1 MVENSMKFAFEDG
14 SSFTLESSVVYKYSQ
29 MGKLFFQYPTRF
41 KNVRL
46 ADGTA
51 MKMPSEKKMMEEF

>member
-1 MVENSMKFAFEDG
+1 
-14 SSFTLESSVVYKYSQ
+14 

-51 MKMPSEKKMMEEF
+51 MKMPSEKKMIEEF